1 MIRIPFDRC
10 VIISTLNFA
19 QITDRL
25 ASAIYDPDFSLQ
37 QNTNSTHSE
46 PYYFGQIQGFK
57 FLATR
62 IIGFKHF
69 HLPSFFAPTIEGKI
83 DSLHHGYEISLAVK
97 LHNVT
102 VALLL
107 TWLGGLFATLSSV
120 LDNVF
125 TGTKNYQ
132 YVTLVQI
139 VALVYILEIAYFYF
153 EARRSTK
160 FFRTLFIKKFAG
172 NIDRGVVDRSMWH
185 PDFDLQD
192 IGKSRAI
199 GDLLRKN
206 LPSFPTGGS
215 TSNHSDYP
223 NSGE

>member
-37 QNTNSTHSE
+37 QNTNSTHRNQH
-46 PYYFGQIQGFK
+46 YFGQIQGFK

-62 IIGFKHF
+62 IIGAKYF
-69 HLPSFFAPTIEGKI
+69 HLPSFFSPTIEGKI
-83 DSLHHGYEISLAVK
+83 DSLHHGYEISLAIK
-97 LHNVT
+97 LNNIT

-120 LDNVF
+120 LDNIF

-132 YVTLVQI
+132 YLTLVQV
-139 VALVYILEIAYFYF
+139 VALVYVLVIAYFYF

-172 NIDRGVVDRSMWH
+172 NIDRGVVDRAIWH

-192 IGKSRAI
+192 ISKSRAI

-206 LPSFPTGGS
+206 LPSFPTGAS
-215 TSNHSDYP
+215 TPSHSDYP